1 MIDLSEVKNIYLY
14 TSKVDMRMGISKI
27 EAILSLSFNPI
38 EMLNACFIFVSGN
51 RRQIKIYYE
60 NEFGKWLLINKLS
73 FTKFMV
79 PTLDNVK
86 TITKRDLSL
95 LLKGVMLI
103 DERQKMV
110 SI

>member
-1 MIDLSEVKNIYLY
+1 MIDLNEVNNIYLY

-27 EAILSLSFNPI
+27 EAMLSLSFSPI
-38 EMLNACFIFVSGN
+38 EILYSCFIFVSAN

-79 PTLDNVK
+79 PTLENVK
-86 TITKRDLSL
+86 TITKRDLGL
-95 LLKGVMLI
+95 LLKG
-103 DERQKMV
+103 
-110 SI
+110 